1 MIVTPRLSLSATAA
15 LVAGL
20 LAALPCLAQQADS
33 QATDNPAVTAAPQ
46 AESSSAGDLWT
57 PKTQSVAPKTDR
69 LFHRHSSGEDE
80 KPPAPLRPVEATKD
94 PAFPEQT
101 GRVGLVEDDSPLPGE
116 MADTPETRKPLF
128 MKSTSGLAQQPD
140 PWFVPKK

>member
-1 MIVTPRLSLSATAA
+1 MSTASLLTATALA
-15 LVAGL
+15 VGL
-20 LAALPCLAQQADS
+20 MVALPCPAQQTDS

-69 LFHRHSSGEDE
+69 LFHPHSGGEDE
-80 KPPAPLRPVEATKD
+80 KPRAPLRPAQAAKD
-94 PAFPEQT
+94 PVFPEQT
-101 GRVGLVEDDSPLPGE
+101 GRVGLIEDDSPLPGE

-128 MKSTSGLAQQPD
+128 SKSASGLSQQPD